1 VVRLVA
7 AGALALTFGCAATS
21 LVQCAAA
28 AVPPAQAD
36 AEAELEGLLEVL
48 IEDSK
53 TSSRTVY
60 VLVAGSQRVPLRF
73 ASDPPALSTGTRVRV
88 RGRWEA
94 DGALAVTALDRLP

>member
-1 VVRLVA
+1 MVRLVA
-7 AGALALTFGCAATS
+7 AGALALTFGCAAAS
-21 LVQCAAA
+21 LVQCAA

-94 DGALAVTALDRLP
+94 DGALAVSALERLP